1 MVKLFTLFKTQVP
14 EPYPVQLNKPVSARR
29 FPTGAMATQ
38 AAEVFFLLKQTLTAK
53 QRQYEQQSSL
63 SARSILTEVRPVT
76 IVVLNI
82 SNIGRP
88 LYCQ

>member
-14 EPYPVQLNKPVSARR
+14 EPYSVQLNKPVSARR

-63 SARSILTEVRPVT
+63 SVRSIPTEAQPV
-76 IVVLNI
+76 
-82 SNIGRP
+82 
-88 LYCQ
+88 

>member
-14 EPYPVQLNKPVSARR
+14 EPYPVQLNNPVSARR

-63 SARSILTEVRPVT
+63 SARSIPTEVRPV
-76 IVVLNI
+76 
-82 SNIGRP
+82 
-88 LYCQ
+88 